1 MDLRHVRTFV
11 TVAETGTVSKAAERL
26 HVAQPALSRQIANL
40 EDELGLK
47 LFDRVGRRLMLT
59 SEGERLLND
68 CRGLLNYARAVGE
81 QAQVLRRGDVGVLRV
96 SASPHLIEGIFP
108 DFLRHYAA
116 RYPNVQVRLVDV
128 AAGGE
133 ALAMLERGEIHLVQT
148 IVRAIAPDE
157 ERFASH
163 PLAPMQMLAACHPK
177 LKLGTDG
184 SVEIGRLAPYP
195 LLQATPDFAMRR
207 NFDAACRLAGFTPN
221 NVLDR
226 ARRMRCL
233 PWRKP
238 GTASPSS
245 RRRCASIATAYVCS
259 ASLIAARHWRNR
271 SPCSPTSAAR
281 CQAMRRC
288 SATCSPSMFARAFR
302 CHAADGSEPD
312 LLDDAVCA
320 EQKRARNRDAQCLR
334 GFRVDGQIELLR
346 RLDWKIG
353 RLGAAQDAVDV
364 SGATSV

>member
-157 ERFASH
+157 QRFASH

-221 NVLDR
+221 NVLESR
-226 ARRMRCL
+226 APHALLAMAEAGHGVAIIPSALRIHRYRVRVLRVTYRGKALEEPLAVLSDKRRPL
-233 PWRKP
+233 PGYAKVFCDMLAEHVRK
-238 GTASPSS
+238 
-245 RRRCASIATAYVCS
+245 
-259 ASLIAARHWRNR
+259 
-271 SPCSPTSAAR
+271 
-281 CQAMRRC
+281 
-288 SATCSPSMFARAFR
+288 
-302 CHAADGSEPD
+302 
-312 LLDDAVCA
+312 
-320 EQKRARNRDAQCLR
+320 
-334 GFRVDGQIELLR
+334 GFPLPP
-346 RLDWKIG
+346 
-353 RLGAAQDAVDV
+353 A
-364 SGATSV
+364 